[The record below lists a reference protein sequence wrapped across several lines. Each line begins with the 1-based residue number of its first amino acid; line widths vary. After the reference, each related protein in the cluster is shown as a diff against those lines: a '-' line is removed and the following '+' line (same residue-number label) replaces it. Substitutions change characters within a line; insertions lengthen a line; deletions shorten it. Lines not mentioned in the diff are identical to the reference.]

1 MSSPRGLFIAT
12 VDEQGRVHPDF
23 PSKMHEFN
31 RAHFA
36 GHEVEI
42 EIRKRR
48 SKRSLRQNS
57 AYHASIQPL
66 AEHLGYT
73 VEELKL
79 VMLGG
84 CFGWHKV
91 AGAQMPDRMHTSELN
106 TEEFSDLMA
115 YTMQIAA
122 ENDIVILDPSQWK
135 AEKKKSA
142 RRSGAAH
149 RVERR
154 SGSPVHVPDRAPV
167 PACETP
173 TAPDGIR

>member
-1 MSSPRGLFIAT
+1 MGSPRGLFIG
-12 VDEQGRVHPDF
+12 VVRDDGSKLDFDSPDEYRDF
-23 PSKMHEFN
+23 I

-84 CFGWHKV
+84 CFGWHTV

-106 TEEFSDLMA
+106 TEDFADLMA

-135 AEKKKSA
+135 AEKRKST
-142 RRSGAAH
+142 RRDAATLRGGH
-149 RVERR
+149 PRT
-154 SGSPVHVPDRAPV
+154 VHGREDAPCVPT
-167 PACETP
+167 CETSV
-173 TAPDGIR
+173 ASE